1 LVNGQ
6 LKARVDN
13 GQAIPATTAS
23 LAKAF
28 RDIWDY
34 VGHASRA
41 VYPAA
46 ESTGECRF
54 SDQRTMQVGGV
65 PVKPDGVF
73 YYPMYLGSELHSVH
87 AFLEAQLEPNL
98 DATPPDVLGKM
109 ADLAVN
115 AWEAQPTRTF
125 VPFFY
130 MHGPDISLVL
140 FARSGYYCTTIGRL
154 FYTSSD
160 PSTDDICNVRDTLR
174 YLWFLLTLP
183 SDRFGHFVDVSV
195 PATGLNLKMFGGTDS
210 TLDFL
215 QRIPL
220 SVSLLDFQSYVFKTQ
235 YRRRPA
241 MLKLVWTPTYRLPE
255 AFMYTWLLKHDVT
268 AVPRVYEST
277 IIADNIFGYRLEYLV
292 IEDCGVPLL
301 QYFKDTHGNTSDT
314 GNRDADGEG
323 IFKQLASC
331 LALAHSAGVIHCDVS
346 AENIAVRDGNAF
358 IFDWTRTQLTT
369 SEVQARLEKALRGI
383 WKLDARDLQPLRWP
397 GDSPV
402 VQTPIYASIRSLWL
416 DITDSLL
423 DRFES
428 LFYIIMHAL
437 YHSNHTQ
444 VGAPSAFEELSV
456 SAMALIKTGC
466 LADPDMYPKYF
477 GIAEVG
483 DSLKTFLDAVRL
495 FLFCPDGIFIG
506 GKLVD
511 GEFERSVRPELAKSF
526 LCMTAFAVVF
536 PEADCTASSGTSH
549 AAAKPPFSLMFSSS
563 ANFFTAPAVPSTTLS
578 VSAPAPAPPVASTS
592 ATTAPAATASVTPAP
607 TVPVTAP
614 AATVPA
620 TAPAAPISATAALVP
635 TAPTLTT
642 KAPVAAPA
650 SAAPTKAAPISATA
664 ALVPTAPKLTTKA
677 PVAAPASAAPAP
689 VVPAVTATTAPAAA
703 KPAPN
708 SGTTATAAPTATTSS
723 SAALAT
729 PDWKELAKCARD
741 SLKNAQAAKASAS
754 VASTSASAPVA
765 PIAAASSSTSAA
777 IKPRRY
783 SVPKSKPKPRATI
796 PTAKAATDFRFS
808 FGQASENLAT
818 NTLTFG
824 AKTATDN
831 ASATKD
837 SHPKPKSA
845 TIAAPEAA
853 ATTSA
858 SAAANHVDVVSGIT
872 VSGPSSAPAVPAL
885 VTSAPA
891 SASVSAPTS
900 VPAPVSVPASIPA

>member
-1 LVNGQ
+1 MSYRTKGQSARHAELAQSLQGRGHHLGLAELIGALGLSGSFSKYMASVSDMLLPVAHIIPALVNGQ

-23 LAKAF
+23 LARAF

-41 VYPAA
+41 VYPAT

-109 ADLAVN
+109 ADLAVST
-115 AWEAQPTRTF
+115 WEAQPTRTF

-140 FARSGYYCTTIGRL
+140 FARSGYYFTTIGRL

-160 PSTDDICNVRDTLR
+160 PSTDDICDVRDTLR

-183 SDRFGHFVDVSV
+183 SNRFGHFIDVSV
-195 PATGLNLKMFGGTDS
+195 PTTGLNLKKFGGTDS

-235 YRRRPA
+235 YRRRSA

-255 AFMYTWLLKHDVT
+255 AFMYTWLLKHDIT

-277 IIADNIFGYRLEYLV
+277 IIADNIFGYRLEYLL

-314 GNRDADGEG
+314 GNRDADAEG
-323 IFKQLASC
+323 IFKQLTSC
-331 LALAHSAGVIHCDVS
+331 LALAHSEGVIHCDVS

-358 IFDWTRTQLTT
+358 IFDWTRAQLTT
-369 SEVQARLEKALRGI
+369 SEVKARLEKALRGI

-402 VQTPIYASIRSLWL
+402 VQTPIYASIRSLWH
-416 DITDSLL
+416 DVTDSLL

-428 LFYIIMHAL
+428 LFYVIMHAL
-437 YHSNHTQ
+437 YHSNHAQ

-483 DSLKTFLDAVRL
+483 DSLKTFLDAIRL

-511 GEFERSVRPELAKSF
+511 GEFERSPLLQLLR
-526 LCMTAFAVVF
+526 
-536 PEADCTASSGTSH
+536 
-549 AAAKPPFSLMFSSS
+549 
-563 ANFFTAPAVPSTTLS
+563 
-578 VSAPAPAPPVASTS
+578 
-592 ATTAPAATASVTPAP
+592 
-607 TVPVTAP
+607 
-614 AATVPA
+614 
-620 TAPAAPISATAALVP
+620 
-635 TAPTLTT
+635 
-642 KAPVAAPA
+642 
-650 SAAPTKAAPISATA
+650 
-664 ALVPTAPKLTTKA
+664 
-677 PVAAPASAAPAP
+677 
-689 VVPAVTATTAPAAA
+689 
-703 KPAPN
+703 
-708 SGTTATAAPTATTSS
+708 
-723 SAALAT
+723 
-729 PDWKELAKCARD
+729 
-741 SLKNAQAAKASAS
+741 
-754 VASTSASAPVA
+754 
-765 PIAAASSSTSAA
+765 
-777 IKPRRY
+777 
-783 SVPKSKPKPRATI
+783 
-796 PTAKAATDFRFS
+796 
-808 FGQASENLAT
+808 
-818 NTLTFG
+818 
-824 AKTATDN
+824 
-831 ASATKD
+831 
-837 SHPKPKSA
+837 
-845 TIAAPEAA
+845 
-853 ATTSA
+853 
-858 SAAANHVDVVSGIT
+858 
-872 VSGPSSAPAVPAL
+872 
-885 VTSAPA
+885 
-891 SASVSAPTS
+891 
-900 VPAPVSVPASIPA
+900 